1 MKNAEKKSILRLID
15 DSTEK
20 IENVVMSVG
29 LLFISIIVFI
39 NVITRYFFQMS
50 LTWVEELSRYVVV
63 WVTFFGICSCARYG
77 EHVNVDLVPN
87 LLKGSAKFIHQ
98 VLLYLLCMGISL
110 YMTYI
115 SIQFTILQYQGGNTS
130 IAITI
135 PIWLIYL
142 STNIGFAL
150 MSYVYLRK
158 LMAVISSRKT
168 KKEVSC

>member
-63 WVTFFGICSCARYG
+63 WVTFFGLSSCARYG